1 MHKVFYI
8 FLGLLVFCPL
18 AFGTVEPWSLAL
30 METACFAG
38 LLAFFAVHR
47 GPLRAVPGFIPLVVF
62 LDFILLQIIPL
73 PAQVV
78 KIISPETFALYSNTI
93 GILGTPDWMS
103 LSVDIHST
111 VAEFFRYGSYLCF
124 YFLGVQLLADS
135 SRLRFAVKVAV
146 ACGFGIALIAFLQE
160 YMGNGKIFWLRQPP
174 AGTHMVGPYVYSN
187 HFAGYMGM
195 VTPLAI
201 CLFFYYRPR
210 LGYAGSLKEKTIAL
224 FSSSHNLSH
233 IYWGSMAVVM
243 AASITMS
250 LSRGGILSF
259 SAACLVL
266 LVIFVGKQRK
276 ASSLLFAVGFLVL
289 VVLAADWFASGNVI
303 EEFSRAYDG
312 QGNISDL
319 RFTYWQDSVNVIR
332 DFPVTGTGMGT
343 FGNIFPTY
351 QTRQLPGFFIYHAHN
366 DYLELLTDG
375 GLIAFG
381 CAAVFLF
388 LLVVK
393 TFRQLRQRQDRYA
406 GYLYWG
412 ALAGILAILLHSI
425 TDFNFQSGANGLYF
439 YFLASLLVSGAY
451 TGVRGSKLKE
461 LGAGRGGR
469 LLMII
474 VIFALFTG
482 SLLFNGGTLMGSYF
496 ARDIGPISW
505 TAETPEPK
513 LETARQDAAQAL
525 RYDPFNSYYHYVYGY
540 SSELLGLQKEARKG
554 YIRAISLNPAQSVYN
569 QDFGFFLAASGDV
582 AAGEKFLEAGIRH
595 DRANEVR
602 YRDAASWFFY
612 RGDREKTLTLS
623 QAAMQVYPEGAGEDI
638 AFLYTN
644 GFSNKEIRAIL
655 PERVPAH
662 LAFARHLK
670 ELHEDDGAA
679 NGYRQALR
687 YMQNEKKVLPG
698 PFLEAGG
705 YFLAAG
711 QPGEAALILQEGVR
725 LLPSHVRLRQQLA
738 AVYAE
743 LGLPDKAAAEYR
755 MALTLEPGNEKI
767 RMLLN
772 KIEAQ

>member
-1 MHKVFYI
+1 MNKVFYI

-30 METACFAG
+30 MEAASFAG
-38 LLAFFAVHR
+38 LLAFFVVHR
-47 GPLRAVPGFIPLVVF
+47 GPLRAVPGFIPLIVF

-93 GILGTPDWMS
+93 GLLGPPEWMS

-124 YFLGVQLLADS
+124 YVLAVQLLADR

-146 ACGFGIALIAFLQE
+146 VCGFVIALIAFLQE

-174 AGTHMVGPYVYSN
+174 GGTRMVGPYVYSN
-187 HFAGYMGM
+187 HYAGYMAM
-195 VTPLAI
+195 VTLLAVS
-201 CLFFYYRPR
+201 LFFYYRPR
-210 LGYAGSLKEKTIAL
+210 LGYAKSLKEKTIAL
-224 FSSSHNLSH
+224 FSNSYNLSH
-233 IYWGSMAVVM
+233 LYWGLMAIVM

-276 ASSLLFAVGFLVL
+276 AASLLFAVGFLVL
-289 VVLAADWFASGNVI
+289 VVLAADWFASENVV
-303 EEFSRAYDG
+303 ERFSSTYDE
-312 QGNISDL
+312 QGNIRDL
-319 RFTYWQDSVNVIR
+319 RLIYWQDALKVIR

-351 QTRQLPGFFIYHAHN
+351 QVRQLPGHFIYHAHN

-381 CAAVFLF
+381 CAAVFLC

-393 TFRQLRQRQDRYA
+393 TFRQLLQRQDRYE

-425 TDFNFQSGANGLYF
+425 IDFNFQSGANALYF
-439 YFLASLLVSGAY
+439 YFLAGLLVSEAY
-451 TGVRGSKLKE
+451 SRVRGSKLQKQE
-461 LGAGRGGR
+461 PGRFAR
-469 LLMII
+469 LLII
-474 VIFALFTG
+474 MLIFAVFAA
-482 SLLFNGGTLMGSYF
+482 SLLFNGGRLMGGYI

-505 TAETPEPK
+505 TPETPEPE
-513 LETARQDAAQAL
+513 LEAVRQDAAKVL
-525 RYDPFNSYYHYVYGY
+525 RYDPFNSYYHYVYAY

-569 QDFGFFLAASGDV
+569 QDFGFFLAASGDE
-582 AAGEKFLEAGIRH
+582 ATGEKFLEAAIRH
-595 DRANEVR
+595 DRANDER
-602 YRDAASWFFY
+602 YRDVAGWYFY
-612 RGDREKTLTLS
+612 MGDREKALNLS

-638 AFLYTN
+638 AFLYDN
-644 GFSNKEIRAIL
+644 GFTNIEIRAIL
-655 PERVPAH
+655 PERAPAY

-670 ELHEDDGAA
+670 GLQEDDAA
-679 NGYRQALR
+679 TNAYRQAMR
-687 YMQNEKKVLPG
+687 YMQNEEKVQPRA
-698 PFLEAGG
+698 FLEAGK

-711 QPGEAALILQEGVR
+711 QPGEAALVLQEGVR
-725 LLPSHVRLRQQLA
+725 LLPSHVGLRQELA
-738 AVYAE
+738 AVYTQ

-755 MALTLEPGNEKI
+755 IALTLEPGNDKI
-767 RMLLN
+767 RMLLK